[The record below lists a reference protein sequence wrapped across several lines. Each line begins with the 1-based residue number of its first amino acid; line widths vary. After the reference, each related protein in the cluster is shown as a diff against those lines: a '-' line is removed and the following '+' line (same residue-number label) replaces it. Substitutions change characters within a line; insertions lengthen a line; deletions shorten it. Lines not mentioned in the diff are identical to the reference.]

1 MGHIAADVDGLAAF
15 PQQCVLEPDAVAASG
30 GELTPGSRFQ
40 ATAAAVTA
48 VHDGVAAARRTL
60 VERMAATSE
69 RVTAAAHNY
78 DATEQSSSS
87 SLRVVGDIGA
97 SQCSPL

>member
-1 MGHIAADVDGLAAF
+1 MGDIAADADGLAVFA
-15 PQQCVLEPDAVAASG
+15 QECVVEADAVAASG
-30 GELTPGSRFQ
+30 GELTPGARFQ
-40 ATAAAVTA
+40 ATTAAVTA
-48 VHDGVAAARRTL
+48 VHDGIAAARRKL

-69 RVTAAAHNY
+69 RVAATARNY

-87 SLRVVGDIGA
+87 SLRAVGDIGA